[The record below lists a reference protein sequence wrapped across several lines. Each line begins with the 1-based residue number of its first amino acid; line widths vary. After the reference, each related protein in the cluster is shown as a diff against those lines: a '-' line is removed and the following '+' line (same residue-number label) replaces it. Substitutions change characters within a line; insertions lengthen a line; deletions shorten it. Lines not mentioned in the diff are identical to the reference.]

1 MEHTEQFYIGGKW
14 VDPVS
19 RNTLDVVDPA
29 TEEAIATIA
38 IGDADDVD
46 AAVAAARDAFES
58 YSQTSREER
67 LELFDRIIEGYK
79 ARWAEIGDLISR
91 EMGAPAAL
99 AQRAQAGAGYGHFAT
114 MRAALADF
122 EFERQVGTT
131 LLRARAGRRVRP
143 DHAVELA
150 DEPDRVQGR
159 AGARRRLHDGAEAD
173 ARSRRSAPSCS
184 PRSSTRP
191 ACPRACSTSSTATG
205 PRSARALAAHPDID
219 MVSFTGSTRAG
230 IEVARAPPPTR

>member
-29 TEEAIATIA
+29 TEEVIATIA

-79 ARWAEIGDLISR
+79 LRWAEIGDLISR
-91 EMGAPAAL
+91 RWAP
-99 AQRAQAGAGYGHFAT
+99 
-114 MRAALADF
+114 
-122 EFERQVGTT
+122 
-131 LLRARAGRRVRP
+131 
-143 DHAVELA
+143 
-150 DEPDRVQGR
+150 
-159 AGARRRLHDGAEAD
+159 RRR
-173 ARSRRSAPSCS
+173 SPSAPRPEPATPTS
-184 PRSSTRP
+184 PPCAPPSP
-191 ACPRACSTSSTATG
+191 TSSSSG
-205 PRSARALAAHPDID
+205 RSARRCSVREPVGVCGLITPWNWPMNQSRARSPRRSPPAA
-219 MVSFTGSTRAG
+219 RWC
-230 IEVARAPPPTR
+230 